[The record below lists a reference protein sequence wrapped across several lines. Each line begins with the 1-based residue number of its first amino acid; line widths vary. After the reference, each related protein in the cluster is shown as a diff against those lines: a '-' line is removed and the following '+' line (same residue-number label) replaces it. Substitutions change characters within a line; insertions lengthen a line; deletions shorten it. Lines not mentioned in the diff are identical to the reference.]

1 MVSGGATFTD
11 RDLKEDYKIESV
23 IGQGNYSKVRRGRN
37 KATGEKVAIKIISK
51 SKLSPEDLADLKNEI
66 DILKQVDHPN
76 IVKLIDVY
84 EDAKNFSLVMELM
97 RGGELFD
104 VLMEREQFSE
114 KEARDIIAPIIDAIN
129 YLHSLGIIHRD
140 IKPENLLFSSKDI
153 ETAVIKVA
161 DFGFARFVQ
170 EEDKDGLATTVCG
183 TPNYVAPEVLEQKP
197 YGTPCDSW
205 SIGVVLYILLCGCP
219 PFSGDDE
226 NHFQLFQN
234 IIKCEYDFSHETWEH
249 VSQSPKDLIKNLL
262 VFEPSKRL
270 TPAQLLQ
277 HPWITGENLEKK
289 DIKVMSKMK
298 EWNSKRQL
306 A

>member
-1 MVSGGATFTD
+1 MVSGATFTD

-76 IVKLIDVY
+76 IVKLVDVY

-226 NHFQLFQN
+226 NHFQLF
-234 IIKCEYDFSHETWEH
+234 
-249 VSQSPKDLIKNLL
+249 
-262 VFEPSKRL
+262 
-270 TPAQLLQ
+270 
-277 HPWITGENLEKK
+277 
-289 DIKVMSKMK
+289 
-298 EWNSKRQL
+298 
-306 A
+306 

>member
-1 MVSGGATFTD
+1 
-11 RDLKEDYKIESV
+11 
-23 IGQGNYSKVRRGRN
+23 
-37 KATGEKVAIKIISK
+37 
-51 SKLSPEDLADLKNEI
+51 
-66 DILKQVDHPN
+66 
-76 IVKLIDVY
+76 
-84 EDAKNFSLVMELM
+84 MELM

-104 VLMEREQFSE
+104 VLMEKEQFSE

-140 IKPENLLFSSKDI
+140 IKPENLLFSSKELDS
-153 ETAVIKVA
+153 AVIKVA

-170 EEDKDGLATTVCG
+170 DEDKDGLATTVCG

-219 PFSGDDE
+219 PFNGDDE

-249 VSQSPKDLIKNLL
+249 VSQAPKDLIKNLL

-270 TPAQLLQ
+270 SPAALLAD
-277 HPWITGENLEKK
+277 PWISGETPEKK
-289 DIKVMSKMK
+289 DIKVMGKMK
-298 EWNSKRQL
+298 QWNSKRQL
-306 A
+306 V